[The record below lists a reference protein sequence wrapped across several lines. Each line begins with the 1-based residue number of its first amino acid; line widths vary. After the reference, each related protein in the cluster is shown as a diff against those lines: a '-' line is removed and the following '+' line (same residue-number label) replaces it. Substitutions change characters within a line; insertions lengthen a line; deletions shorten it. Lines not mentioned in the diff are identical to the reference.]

1 MSLGRAELT
10 MTEMDVGEVD
20 QMQGLAARFADVK
33 ARVAA
38 AAEKCGRNPA
48 EVTLIAISKTHPASL
63 VRELISLGAMDLGEN
78 RVQEAE
84 LKIPEV
90 GRTGVRWHLV
100 GHLQANKARRAVN
113 LFDVIHSLDSV
124 ELARRLDRLC
134 VEVGRESLPLLIQV
148 DLGHEET
155 KSGVDEQELAQL
167 AEAVQQLER
176 LELIGLMTLPPFFE
190 DPKQARPYF
199 RRLRELR
206 DELAQKGAFGER
218 SGELSMGMTHDFA
231 VAIEE
236 GATMVR
242 IGTAIFGERH
252 AGN

>member
-1 MSLGRAELT
+1 
-10 MTEMDVGEVD
+10 MTVVD
-20 QMQGLAARFADVK
+20 REPGLAARFANVK

-38 AAEKCGRNPA
+38 AAEKCGRNPE
-48 EVTLIAISKTHPASL
+48 EVTLIAISKTHPAD
-63 VRELISLGAMDLGEN
+63 VIKELIALGATDLGEN

-84 LKIPEV
+84 TKIPQV
-90 GRTGVRWHLV
+90 GRDAGETRLRWHLV
-100 GHLQANKARRAVN
+100 GHLQANKARRALN
-113 LFDVIHSLDSV
+113 LFDVIHSLDSID
-124 ELARRLDRLC
+124 LAQRLDRLC
-134 VEVGRESLPLLIQV
+134 AELGRESLPLLIQV

-155 KSGVDEQELAQL
+155 KTGVDEKELPQL
-167 AEAVQQLER
+167 AETVQQLAR

-206 DELAQKGAFGER
+206 DELAHKGAFGER
-218 SGELSMGMTHDFA
+218 RGELSMGMTHDFA